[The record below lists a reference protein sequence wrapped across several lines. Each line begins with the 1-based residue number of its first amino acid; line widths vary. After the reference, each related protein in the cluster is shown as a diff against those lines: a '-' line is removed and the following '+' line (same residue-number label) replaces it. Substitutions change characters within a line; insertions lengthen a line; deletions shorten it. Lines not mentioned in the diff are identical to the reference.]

1 MKIIFTCIF
10 IICTLPAL
18 AQTQKDT
25 LKINPLQEV
34 VITASRV
41 SESILV
47 SPVSVQKVSH
57 AMIGLSPSL
66 SFFDGLENAQGIHMI
81 TPSLGFKV
89 LNARGF
95 SNTTNVRFAQLVDG
109 LDVQSPHIGGAI
121 GNSLGPTDLDID
133 NVEILPGTASA
144 LYGMNTVNG
153 LANFFTKNPFTSE
166 GFSMQQKAGVNHI
179 ADRHSHAEPYL
190 ETTFRFA
197 KIISPKWAFKVNGAL
212 TKGYDWVAS
221 DRTELNGNANRSTGL
236 FGADNPASD
245 PVNSYGNES
254 SNRRTIT
261 LGGNSYVVAR
271 TGYEERDVVDYGL
284 QNVKA
289 DAGLYYEIRPDA
301 TLIYSYHFS
310 ELDNVYQRANRF
322 RLQDYR
328 LQQHAIQ
335 YQSKSIQAKLYMNS
349 ENTGKS
355 YNLRSMAENLDRSY
369 KPDAAWYADFASG
382 FNRSVSEGATVANA
396 LKQGRAAAD
405 DGRYQPGTPAFK
417 QQLGK
422 LQDIN
427 NWDLGAALRVKAT
440 LVHGELQVNLTES
453 YLQSLKTKYDIDLL
467 AGADHRTYIIVPD
480 GNYFV
485 NPQPGKEDK
494 NIHYGKTGAFVSLN
508 KGLFHNKLKL
518 SAVLRADKNDY
529 FKTTFNPRFAAVYSP
544 VYNQNIRASFQSG
557 YRFPS
562 IFEAYSNVNSG
573 GVKRVGGLPVM
584 SSGIF
589 EQAWLATSI
598 TAFHTAVLA
607 DMNQGRLSQAEAIE
621 KNKELLR
628 KNPYSY
634 LKPEHAQ
641 TWEAG
646 YKGLFLDNSL
656 YANADVYLSRFSN
669 FIAQANMNVP
679 NTTDA
684 SLIPS
689 YLYTR
694 TTQSPY
700 RMYTNS
706 KSVIY
711 NFGFS
716 AGLNYQWKK
725 KLVVSANTTFA
736 KLRNTENQDGLE
748 DGFNTP
754 EWIYNISISKKDLV
768 RNLDATVAYRWQT
781 DYYSQTFLVNG
792 RVPAYSSLDA
802 QVSYHVPALKSLI
815 KAGANNL
822 LNRYYTSF
830 LGGPSIGGMYYVSV
844 AYGINRPE
852 H

>member
-1 MKIIFTCIF
+1 MRAFVTCIC
-10 IICTLPAL
+10 IAASLTGI
-18 AQTQKDT
+18 AQTPADT
-25 LKINPLQEV
+25 LITNALQEV

-47 SPVSVQKVSH
+47 SPVSVQKVNKG
-57 AMIGLSPSL
+57 AIALSPAL

-121 GNSLGPTDLDID
+121 GNALGPTDLDIG

-166 GFSMQQKAGVNHI
+166 GFSIQQKAGINHI
-179 ADRHSHAEPYL
+179 HDQFSSAKPYL
-190 ETTFRFA
+190 ETTVRFA
-197 KIISPKWAFKVNGAL
+197 KVISPKWAFKINSAL
-212 TKGYDWVAS
+212 TKGYDWIAS
-221 DRTELNGNANRSTGL
+221 DQTELNENANRSTGL
-236 FGADNPASD
+236 FGTDNPASD
-245 PVNSYGNES
+245 RVNSYGNES
-254 SNRRTIT
+254 SNRRTIS
-261 LGGNSYVVAR
+261 LGGSNYVVAR
-271 TGYEERDVVDYGL
+271 TGYQERDVVDYNL

-289 DAGLYYEIRPDA
+289 DAGLYYKVAPDA
-301 TLIYSYHFS
+301 MLIYTYHFS

-328 LQQHAIQ
+328 LQQHAVQ
-335 YQSKSIQAKLYMNS
+335 YQSKSVQAKLYINS
-349 ENTGKS
+349 ENTGRS
-355 YNLRSMAENLDRSY
+355 YNLRSMAENMDRSY
-369 KPDAAWYADFASG
+369 KPDNAWYADFTTG
-382 FNRSVSEGATVANA
+382 FNRSVGEGVPIADA
-396 LKQGRAAAD
+396 LRQGRSAAD
-405 DGRYQPGTPAFK
+405 EGRYQPGTAAFN
-417 QQLGK
+417 QQLKK

-427 NWDLGAALRVKAT
+427 NWDTGAALRVKAS
-440 LVHGELQVNLTES
+440 LVHAELQVNLTES
-453 YLQSLKTKYDIDLL
+453 YLKSLKTKYDIDLL
-467 AGADHRTYIIVPD
+467 TGADHRTYIIVPD
-480 GNYFV
+480 GNYFI
-485 NPQPGKEDK
+485 NPESGEEGK
-494 NIHYGKTGAFVSLN
+494 NISYGKTGAFVSVS
-508 KGLFHNKLKL
+508 KGLFQNKLKL
-518 SAVLRADKNDY
+518 GAILRADKNDY
-529 FKTTFNPRFAAVYSP
+529 FKTTFNPRLSTVYSP
-544 VYNQNIRASFQSG
+544 VHDHNIRASFQSG

-598 TAFHTAVLA
+598 TAFQTAVLA
-607 DMNQGRLSQAEAIE
+607 DINQSHLTQVVAIE
-621 KNKELLR
+621 KNKGLLR
-628 KNPYSY
+628 KNPYTY

-646 YKGLFLDNSL
+646 YKGLFLGNSL

-679 NTTDA
+679 NTTDE
-684 SLIPS
+684 SLVPT

-706 KSVIY
+706 NSVIY

-725 KLVVSANTTFA
+725 KLIIAANTTFA

-754 EWIYNISISKKDLV
+754 EWIYNVSVSKKNLV
-768 RNLDATVAYRWQT
+768 KNLDATLAYRWQS
-781 DYYSQTFLVNG
+781 DYYSQTFLVHG
-792 RVPAYSSLDA
+792 QVPAYSSLDA
-802 QVSYHVPALKSLI
+802 LVTYRIPSLKSLV
-815 KAGANNL
+815 KVGANNM
-822 LNRYYTSF
+822 LNHYYTSF
-830 LGGPSIGGMYYVSV
+830 LGGPSIGGMYYFSV
-844 AYGINRPE
+844 AYGIN
-852 H
+852 

>member
-1 MKIIFTCIF
+1 MKKHITCIF
-10 IICTLPAL
+10 MASAFFAK
-18 AQTQKDT
+18 AQTPTDT
-25 LKINPLQEV
+25 LKTNSLQEV
-34 VITASRV
+34 VVTASRLT
-41 SESILV
+41 ESILV
-47 SPVSVQKVSH
+47 SPVSVQKINKT
-57 AMIGLSPSL
+57 AIALSPAL

-109 LDVQSPHIGGAI
+109 MDVQSPHIGGAI
-121 GNSLGPTDLDID
+121 GNALGPTDLDID

-166 GFSMQQKAGVNHI
+166 GLSIQQKTAANHFN
-179 ADRHSHAEPYL
+179 DRYSHVKPFS
-190 ETTFRFA
+190 ETTIRFA
-197 KIISPKWAFKVNGAL
+197 KVISPKLAFKVNGAF
-212 TKGYDWVAS
+212 TKGYDWIAS
-221 DRTELNGNANRSTGL
+221 DQTELNGNANRSTNL
-236 FGADNPASD
+236 FGADNPAKD

-254 SNRRTIT
+254 SDRRTIS
-261 LGGNSYVVAR
+261 LGGRNYVVAR
-271 TGYEERDVVDYGL
+271 TGYQEMDVVNYDL

-289 DAGLYYEIRPDA
+289 DAGIYYKVAKDA
-301 TLIYSYHFS
+301 MLTYSYHFS

-335 YQSKSIQAKLYMNS
+335 YQSQSVQARLYINS

-355 YNLRSMAENLDRSY
+355 YNLRSMAENMDRSY
-369 KPDAAWYADFASG
+369 KPDNTWYTDFTSG
-382 FNRSVSEGATVANA
+382 FNQSVSGGATVSDA
-396 LKQGRAAAD
+396 LRQARTVADAGRF
-405 DGRYQPGTPAFK
+405 QPGTPAFNA
-417 QQLGK
+417 QLAK

-427 NWDLGAALRVKAT
+427 NWDVGAALRVKAS
-440 LVHGELQVNLTES
+440 LVHGELQVNLTEN
-453 YLQSLKTKYDIDLL
+453 YLQSLKTKYDLDLL
-467 AGADHRTYIIVPD
+467 VGADHRTYIIVPD

-485 NPQPGKEDK
+485 NPEPGQDGK
-494 NIHYGKTGAFVSLN
+494 NINYSKTGGFISIS
-508 KGLFHNKLKL
+508 KGLFQSKLKL
-518 SAVLRADKNDY
+518 GAILRADKNDY
-529 FKTTFNPRFAAVYSP
+529 FNTTFNPRFSAVYSP
-544 VYNQNIRASFQSG
+544 VHNHNFRASFQSG

-589 EQAWLATSI
+589 ENAWLATSI
-598 TAFHTAVLA
+598 TAFQTAVLA
-607 DMNQGRLSQAEAIE
+607 DINQTGLTQAAAIE
-621 KNKELLR
+621 KNKGLLR
-628 KNPYSY
+628 KNPYTY

-646 YKGLFLDNSL
+646 YKGLFFGNSL

-679 NTTDA
+679 NSTNPA
-684 SLIPS
+684 KIPAD
-689 YLYTR
+689 LYSR
-694 TTQSPY
+694 TTQSQY

-706 KSVIY
+706 QSIID

-716 AGLNYQWKK
+716 AGVNYKFNK
-725 KLVVSANTTFA
+725 NLIIAANTTFS

-754 EWIYNISISKKDLV
+754 KWIYNISFSKMELLK
-768 RNLDATVAYRWQT
+768 NFDATLAYRWQSH
-781 DYYSQTFLVNG
+781 YLSQTFLVSG
-792 RVPAYSSLDA
+792 QVPSYSSLDA
-802 QVSYHVPALKSLI
+802 QVTYHLPLIKSLI
-815 KAGANNL
+815 KIGASNL
-822 LNRYYTSF
+822 LNHYYTSF

-844 AYGINRPE
+844 GYGIN
-852 H
+852 